1 MRPFTI
7 QELLRLPRSELF
19 VLHERTASELATT
32 ADGSYDRL
40 VAHGNMRLIRFVL
53 SRETTIAPLRKSF
66 GLPPSLG

>member
-19 VLHERTASELATT
+19 VLHERTVCELAAT
-32 ADGSYDRL
+32 AEDSYDQL

-53 SRETTIAPLRKSF
+53 SQQNCVAALRRRH

>member
-19 VLHERTASELATT
+19 VLHELTVCELAAT
-32 ADGSYDRL
+32 ADDSYDRL
-40 VAHGNMRLIRFVL
+40 VASGNMRLIRFVL
-53 SRETTIAPLRKSF
+53 SRQNSIAPLRKSF